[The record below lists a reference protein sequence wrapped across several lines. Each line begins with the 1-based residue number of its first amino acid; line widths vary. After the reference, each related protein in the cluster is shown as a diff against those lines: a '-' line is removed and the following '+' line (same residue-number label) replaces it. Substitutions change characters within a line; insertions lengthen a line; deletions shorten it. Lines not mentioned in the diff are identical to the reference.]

1 MHIRSSLLSVAISCL
16 VSIGVAVAGN
26 PIPGVGIVVKRNPGT
41 GGGMVVPG
49 GFFGPGSEPFE
60 GFVAMEGGCSYDCGG
75 CDDDCAGR
83 ENDPD
88 GRIDYEA
95 EFATGPFTMIMP
107 PMVMHSIAPI
117 QVSING
123 VDTFFDILVTVS
135 GPVARPDEPL
145 DGLVYLLPGQSL
157 ETGTS
162 SVVLESSLDLHC
174 TFTFFDH
181 TTGIAAGSTIEQD
194 FHLTLEN
201 VALPITRVA
210 DGTPGGRIVLGM
222 AGSDMV
228 PFQYS
233 SADGQLVIKMLSLYE
248 PAPVSVQEASWGKV
262 KALYR

>member
-1 MHIRSSLLSVAISCL
+1 MRIRSSLVVAALTYL
-16 VSIGVAVAGN
+16 VSVGVAVAGN

-41 GGGMVVPG
+41 QYPAGIAG
-49 GFFGPGSEPFE
+49 GFFGPGSEPFT
-60 GFVAMEGGCSYDCGG
+60 GIVPMEGRCSHDCGG

-95 EFATGPFTMIMP
+95 DFATGPFTMIMQ

-117 QVSING
+117 QVIIDG
-123 VDTFFDILVTVS
+123 VPTLFDMVVAIS
-135 GPVARPDEPL
+135 GPRPDEPL
-145 DGLVYLLPGQSL
+145 DGLVYLLPGESL
-157 ETGTS
+157 DTGTS

-174 TFTFFDH
+174 TVTFFDH
-181 TTGIAAGSTIEQD
+181 TTGIAAGSTLEQD
-194 FHLTLEN
+194 FHLTLDN
-201 VALPITRVA
+201 AALPITRVE

-222 AGSDMV
+222 GGSDMV

-233 SADGQLVIKMLSLYE
+233 SVDGLVITMLSLYE
-248 PAPVSVQEASWGKV
+248 PAPVPVQESSWGRV